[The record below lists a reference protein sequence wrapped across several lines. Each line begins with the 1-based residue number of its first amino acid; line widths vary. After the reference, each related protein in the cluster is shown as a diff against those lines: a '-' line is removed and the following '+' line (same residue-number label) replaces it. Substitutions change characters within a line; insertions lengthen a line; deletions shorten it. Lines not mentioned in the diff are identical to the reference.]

1 MKNIVATISTTL
13 VCLVLAGC
21 SDPEPKVEEP
31 LQDLRTISGTVKF
44 KERIG
49 LTPESR
55 LDVTLLDVTRAD
67 APAVEVVSKAI
78 ANPGQ
83 SPIEFAIQFDASL
96 IDVTH
101 RYSINAKVYDRGR
114 LILLS
119 DTNVP
124 VLTHGA
130 AENPRIVVVRVSQSS
145 ATPMDGDDANDA
157 DSANQ

>member
-1 MKNIVATISTTL
+1 MKNIVATISTAL

-21 SDPEPKVEEP
+21 SDPEPQVEEP
-31 LQDLRTISGTVKF
+31 RQEHRTISGSVAF
-44 KERIG
+44 RERIG

-55 LDVTLLDVTRAD
+55 LDLTLLDVTRAD
-67 APAVEVVSKAI
+67 APAVEIVTEAI
-78 ANPGQ
+78 ENPGQ
-83 SPIEFAIQFDASL
+83 SPIEFAIQFDANL
-96 IDVTH
+96 IDATH

-130 AENPRIVVVRVSQSS
+130 AENPRIIVVRVSQSS
-145 ATPMDGDDANDA
+145 ATPSDA
-157 DSANQ
+157 DPAN